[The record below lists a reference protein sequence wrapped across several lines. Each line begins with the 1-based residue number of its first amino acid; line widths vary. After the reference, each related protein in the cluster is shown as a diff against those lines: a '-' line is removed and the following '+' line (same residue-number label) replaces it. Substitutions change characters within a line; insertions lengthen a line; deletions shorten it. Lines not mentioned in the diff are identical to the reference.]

1 METEISIQPVV
12 ESTAHGIS
20 ALIEYGVLGT
30 VACIALGF
38 SVIVAW
44 VLVKQAKSCFEGT
57 KIVVENNTKAVTDL
71 KDSNREALH
80 GVQIALARLETKLDA
95 R

>member
-1 METEISIQPVV
+1 MENDLSLQPVV
-12 ESTAHGIS
+12 ESTAQGLS

-44 VLVKQAKSCFEGT
+44 VLVKQAKACFEGT
-57 KIVVENNTKAVTDL
+57 KTVVENNTNAIRDL
-71 KDSNREALH
+71 DKGQRESSH
-80 GVQIALARLETKLDA
+80 GVQLILARLEAKIDA